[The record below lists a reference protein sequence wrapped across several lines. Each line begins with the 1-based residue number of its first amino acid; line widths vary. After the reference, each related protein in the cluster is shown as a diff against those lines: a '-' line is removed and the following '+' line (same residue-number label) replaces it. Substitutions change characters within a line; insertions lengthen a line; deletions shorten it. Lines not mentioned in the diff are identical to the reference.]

1 MMKRFPF
8 VFLLA
13 VLLLSACAAAPQ
25 STPVPDVYGY
35 GGAAPML
42 AEPMT
47 PAQKAYEFSS
57 APVNN
62 LAIQERKVIENAD
75 LAIVVADPKARLTEI
90 AQLARDLG
98 GFVVS
103 SRIYERTMPSG
114 ASVPEA
120 SITIRVPAASLDE
133 ALTRVK
139 ADVVEVDFEN
149 RSGQDVTNEYVDLQS
164 RLKAR
169 QAAEAQLLEMMKQSQ
184 NADDTLAIFN
194 QLIQIQSEIEVLKGQ
209 IKYYDE
215 SVATSAI
222 TVQLIAEESIQPI
235 QIGGWKPQ
243 GEARDALQAL
253 VRFFQ
258 GFVNFIIWLVI
269 LVIPA
274 GAVIIAVLALVWR
287 LLRWFWRKVFP
298 KKSPAPAVVKADEE

>member
-1 MMKRFPF
+1 MMKQFPF

-25 STPVPDVYGY
+25 TASAPDVYGY
-35 GGAAPML
+35 GGAAPME
-42 AEPMT
+42 APM
-47 PAQKAYEFSS
+47 AYEQKAYEMSNVS
-57 APVNN
+57 VDGVAV
-62 LAIQERKVIENAD
+62 QERKVIENAD
-75 LAIVVADPKARLTEI
+75 LAIVVADPKARIAEI

-103 SRIYERTMPSG
+103 SGTYERAMSSG
-114 ASVPEA
+114 ASVPEGN
-120 SITIRVPAASLDE
+120 ITIRVPAASLDE
-133 ALTRVK
+133 ALTRIK
-139 ADVVEVDFEN
+139 ADVVEVQSEN

-169 QAAEAQLLEMMKQSQ
+169 QAAEAQLLEMMNQSQ
-184 NADDTLAIFN
+184 NANDTLAIFN

-222 TVQLIAEESIQPI
+222 TVRLVAEESIQPI

-269 LVIPA
+269 LILPA
-274 GAVIIAVLALVWR
+274 GAVIIAVLALLWR

-298 KKSPAPAVVKADEE
+298 KKTPSPVVVKAAEE

>member
-1 MMKRFPF
+1 MKRFPF
-8 VFLLA
+8 VFLLT

-25 STPVPDVYGY
+25 TASAPEVY
-35 GGAAPML
+35 GGAAPME
-42 AEPMT
+42 APM
-47 PAQKAYEFSS
+47 AYEQKAYEMSNV
-57 APVNN
+57 AVDGMTV
-62 LAIQERKVIENAD
+62 QERKVIENAD
-75 LAIVVADPKARLTEI
+75 LAIVVPDPKARIAEI

-103 SRIYERTMPSG
+103 SGIYERTMSSG
-114 ASVPEA
+114 ASVPE
-120 SITIRVPAASLDE
+120 SNITIRVPAASLDE
-133 ALTRVK
+133 ALFRIK
-139 ADVVEVDFEN
+139 ADVVEVLSEN

-169 QAAEAQLLEMMKQSQ
+169 QAAEAQLMEMMKQSQ
-184 NADDTLAIFN
+184 NANDTLAIFN

-222 TVQLIAEESIQPI
+222 SVRLVAEESIQPI

-258 GFVNFIIWLVI
+258 GFVNFIIWLII
-269 LVIPA
+269 LIIPA
-274 GAVIIAVLALVWR
+274 GTVIIALLALLWR
-287 LLRWFWRKVFP
+287 LLRWFWRRVFP
-298 KKSPAPAVVKADEE
+298 RKSPPPAVVKADEE

>member
-1 MMKRFPF
+1 MKRIPF
-8 VFLLA
+8 VFLLV
-13 VLLLSACAAAPQ
+13 VLLLSACSAAAPQ
-25 STPVPDVYGY
+25 IAPAPDAYGS
-35 GGAAPML
+35 AAPM
-42 AEPMT
+42 ASG
-47 PAQKAYEFSS
+47 QRDYEVTNASS
-57 APVNN
+57 GDGVVV
-62 LAIQERKVIENAD
+62 QERKVIENAE
-75 LAIVVADPKARLTEI
+75 LAIVVADPKARIVEI
-90 AQLARDLG
+90 AQLARELG

-103 SRIYERTMPSG
+103 SRTYERTMPDG
-114 ASVPEA
+114 TSVPEG
-120 SITIRVPAASLDE
+120 SITIRVPAGSLDE
-133 ALTRVK
+133 ALTRIK
-139 ADVVEVDFEN
+139 ADVVEVQSEN

-194 QLIQIQSEIEVLKGQ
+194 QLIEIQSEIEVLKGQ

-222 TVQLIAEESIQPI
+222 TVQLIAEKSIQPI

-253 VRFFQ
+253 VRFLQ
-258 GFVNFIIWLVI
+258 GFVNFVIWLVI
-269 LVIPA
+269 LIIPA
-274 GAVIIAVLALVWR
+274 GAVIIGMLALLWR

-298 KKSPAPAVVKADEE
+298 KKVLPPAGKADEK

>member
-1 MMKRFPF
+1 MMKHIPF
-8 VFLLA
+8 VFILA
-13 VLLLSACAAAPQ
+13 VLLLSACGAAA
-25 STPVPDVYGY
+25 TPAPAFDAY
-35 GGAAPML
+35 GGAAPME
-42 AEPMT
+42 APMA
-47 PAQKAYEFSS
+47 PEQQAYEMSNV
-57 APVNN
+57 AVDGV
-62 LAIQERKVIENAD
+62 AVQERKVIENAD
-75 LAIVVADPKARLTEI
+75 LAIVVADPKARIAEI

-103 SRIYERTMPSG
+103 SGVYERTMSSG
-114 ASVPEA
+114 ASVPEGN
-120 SITIRVPAASLDE
+120 ITIRVPAASLDE
-133 ALTRVK
+133 ALTRIK
-139 ADVVEVDFEN
+139 ADVVEVQSEN

-184 NADDTLAIFN
+184 NANDTLAIFN

-222 TVQLIAEESIQPI
+222 SVRLIAEESIQPI

-258 GFVNFIIWLVI
+258 GFVNFIIWLII
-269 LVIPA
+269 LIIPA
-274 GAVIIAVLALVWR
+274 GAVIIALLALLWR
-287 LLRWFWRKVFP
+287 LLRWFWRRVFP
-298 KKSPAPAVVKADEE
+298 RKTPSSAVVKADEE

>member
-1 MMKRFPF
+1 MMMKRLPF

-13 VLLLSACAAAPQ
+13 VLLLSACGAAA
-25 STPVPDVYGY
+25 TPAPTFDAY
-35 GGAAPML
+35 GGAAPME
-42 AEPMT
+42 APM
-47 PAQKAYEFSS
+47 AYEQKTYEMSNVS
-57 APVNN
+57 VDGVTV
-62 LAIQERKVIENAD
+62 QERKVIENAD
-75 LAIVVADPKARLTEI
+75 LAIVVADPKARIAEI

-103 SRIYERTMPSG
+103 SRIYERMMPSG
-114 ASVPEA
+114 ASVPEG
-120 SITIRVPAASLDE
+120 SITIRVPAGSLDE
-133 ALTRVK
+133 ALTRIK
-139 ADVVEVDFEN
+139 ADVVEVQSEN

-215 SVATSAI
+215 SIATSAI

-243 GEARDALQAL
+243 GQARDALQAL
-253 VRFFQ
+253 VRFLQ

-269 LVIPA
+269 LIIPA
-274 GAVIIAVLALVWR
+274 GAVIITMLALLWR

-298 KKSPAPAVVKADEE
+298 KKAPAPAMKAAEE

>member
-8 VFLLA
+8 VFVLA
-13 VLLLSACAAAPQ
+13 VLLLSACGAAAAPAPAFD
-25 STPVPDVYGY
+25 TYGY
-35 GGAAPML
+35 GGAAPME
-42 AEPMT
+42 APM
-47 PAQKAYEFSS
+47 AYEQKAYEMSS
-57 APVNN
+57 VAVDG
-62 LAIQERKVIENAD
+62 AAVQERKVIENAD
-75 LAIVVADPKARLTEI
+75 LAIVVADPKARIAEI

-103 SRIYERTMPSG
+103 SGIYERTMPSG
-114 ASVPEA
+114 ASAPEGN
-120 SITIRVPAASLDE
+120 ITIRVPAASLDE
-133 ALTRVK
+133 ALTRIK
-139 ADVVEVDFEN
+139 ADVVEVQSEN

-215 SVATSAI
+215 SVATAAI
-222 TVQLIAEESIQPI
+222 SVRLVAEESIQPI

-258 GFVNFIIWLVI
+258 GVVNFIIWLII
-269 LVIPA
+269 LIIPA
-274 GAVIIAVLALVWR
+274 GAVIIALLALLWR
-287 LLRWFWRKVFP
+287 LLRWFWRRVFP
-298 KKSPAPAVVKADEE
+298 KKSQPPAVVKADEE

>member
-1 MMKRFPF
+1 MMKRIPF
-8 VFLLA
+8 IFLLA
-13 VLLLSACAAAPQ
+13 VLLLSACSAAA
-25 STPVPDVYGY
+25 TPAPAFDAYSS
-35 GGAAPML
+35 AAPM
-42 AEPMT
+42 ASE
-47 PAQKAYEFSS
+47 QRDYEVTNTSS
-57 APVNN
+57 GDGVVV
-62 LAIQERKVIENAD
+62 QERKVIENAE
-75 LAIVVADPKARLTEI
+75 LAIVVADPKARLAEV

-103 SRIYERTMPSG
+103 SKIYERRMSDGT
-114 ASVPEA
+114 SVPEG
-120 SITIRVPAASLDE
+120 SITIRVPAGSLDE
-133 ALTRVK
+133 ALTRIK
-139 ADVVEVDFEN
+139 ADVVEVQSEN

-184 NADDTLAIFN
+184 NAEDTLAIFN

-243 GEARDALQAL
+243 DEARDALQAL
-253 VRFFQ
+253 VRFLQ

-269 LVIPA
+269 LIIPA
-274 GAVIIAVLALVWR
+274 GAVIIGMLALLWR

-298 KKSPAPAVVKADEE
+298 KKNPAPAVKADEK